1 MDYLLAKIKK
11 KSDMQLVLS
20 NETLFKDKYNFEK
33 SKSYNDEYKLED
45 DEWFVV
51 EDFANQDYCISLLK
65 EDFVPVA
72 LRYVAREDYN
82 KIDYIVS
89 VQDENY
95 YLFQKITPS
104 YVYEKHRMI
113 SWANIINPSE
123 QPQLIN
129 GENLL
134 VIKNTPDCIYDK
146 RANKLYFKNLSYITT
161 IFEGINVLYREA
173 TDDEVEKFLSM
184 DVVNVSS
191 GFNKDYV
198 KTANRRRIKE
208 ATERYNNFTQ
218 QQKDKIPS
226 YISKYCPSI
235 YDANTNK
242 FNVSNESELTIFL
255 NTLNQRYY
263 TTEIDGEKRLANSVS
278 PV

>member
-11 KSDMQLVLS
+11 SNMQMVLS
-20 NETLFKDKYNFEK
+20 DETLFRDDYNFEK
-33 SKSYNDEYKLED
+33 CRSYDDEYKLAD

-51 EDFANQDYCISLLK
+51 DDFTNQDYCIPLLK
-65 EDFVPVA
+65 EDFVPVT
-72 LRYVAREDYN
+72 LSYVKRDDYK

-89 VQDENY
+89 VQDDNY

-113 SWANIINPSE
+113 SWSNICNSSE
-123 QPQLIN
+123 RPQLIN

-134 VIKNTPDCIYDK
+134 VIKDSPDCIYDK
-146 RANKLYFKNLSYITT
+146 KKNKLYFKNLSSITS

-173 TDDEVEKFLSM
+173 TDKEIDDFLSM
-184 DVVNVSS
+184 SMLNVTS
-191 GFNKDYV
+191 GFNKDCV

-208 ATERYNNFTQ
+208 AFERYNNFTK
-218 QQKDKIPS
+218 QQKNMIPA
-226 YISKYCPSI
+226 YIGKYCPSI
-235 YDANTNK
+235 YDANNKK
-242 FNVSNESELTIFL
+242 FNVSNEKDLTDIL
-255 NTLNQRYY
+255 NTFNQRFY

-278 PV
+278 KL

>member
-1 MDYLLAKIKK
+1 MKYKRL
-11 KSDMQLVLS
+11 
-20 NETLFKDKYNFEK
+20 TLC
-33 SKSYNDEYKLED
+33 KLF
-45 DEWFVV
+45 W
-51 EDFANQDYCISLLK
+51 
-65 EDFVPVA
+65 
-72 LRYVAREDYN
+72 YN

-113 SWANIINPSE
+113 SWSNIINPSE

-134 VIKNTPDCIYDK
+134 VIKNTPDLLLWIYHLSFK
-146 RANKLYFKNLSYITT
+146 SQTMFLYPGWNNGNWCYIVCKIAQIAILSSDIF
-161 IFEGINVLYREA
+161 IELFEGINVLYREA
-173 TDDEVEKFLSM
+173 TDDEVDKFLSM
-184 DVVNVSS
+184 DIVNVSS
-191 GFNKDYV
+191 GFNKDCV